1 MSENFL
7 LKKDIKDIRISFFER
22 GFAIPVD
29 KQEKLSAHL
38 SCGRLAHGEKRTIKF
53 ILDGKYFDA
62 TLRSVGFNRKKFPNH
77 SEMWQINWKIDD
89 AISKKV
95 TEIFS
100 KSYLDCSEDG
110 EYFVIYSTAKQ
121 DIFYFEPIF
130 NREIFIPKI
139 SELALENLLELPI
152 LTDEA
157 EKLIA
162 KSNLMKIRKMT
173 LSLGEDLKKNYKFRC
188 QICGCSVGEF
198 YGVNLAECHHITP
211 FSESLNSQAK
221 CNIVEKYTSA
231 GVL

>member
-110 EYFVIYSTAKQ
+110 EYFVIYSTATQ

-130 NREIFIPKI
+130 NREIFSRLKT
-139 SELALENLLELPI
+139 ALQIIFEVWRLHKLHLRIKTGQSLPHKTMPRRR
-152 LTDEA
+152 L
-157 EKLIA
+157 
-162 KSNLMKIRKMT
+162 R
-173 LSLGEDLKKNYKFRC
+173 
-188 QICGCSVGEF
+188 
-198 YGVNLAECHHITP
+198 
-211 FSESLNSQAK
+211 
-221 CNIVEKYTSA
+221 
-231 GVL
+231 